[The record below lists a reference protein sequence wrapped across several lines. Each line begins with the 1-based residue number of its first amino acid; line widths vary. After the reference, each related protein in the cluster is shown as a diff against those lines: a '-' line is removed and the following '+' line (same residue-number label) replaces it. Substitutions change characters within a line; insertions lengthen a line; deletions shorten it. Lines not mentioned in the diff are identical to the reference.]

1 MEPGSFS
8 SVFDDTEFRNC
19 YSSSKSD
26 GGEENTFDCLESKIT
41 SKISSVEPS
50 GRRKL
55 HHEPVI
61 PKDIFSN
68 STQLSHT
75 DSYNSGE
82 QDFKENV
89 NLRNPIRKNKPWEQF
104 AHNYYRFNHLPNSPH
119 ENEGKK
125 KKRKNQK
132 HSDRAPAPRI
142 NSTNGF
148 IDERRKAK
156 EYTAPPVDH
165 QTAEADLRPTTMAR
179 LDHLSAQIY
188 DFHRRHEQSMNSLNE
203 KLHLRD
209 LLYYAISPHFPG
221 CGLYIVGST
230 LNGFGSNSSDMD
242 LCLMITPRDLDQ
254 RVDAIL
260 VLTSVMGHLKDLPWV
275 KEMDL
280 IFAKKIV
287 VDLNANN
294 SVAIRNTHL
303 LCYYSAFDWRV
314 RPLVCAVKG
323 WAKKRGINDAN
334 QSSLTSYS
342 LVMMVI
348 HYLQCGVSPAVIP
361 SLQQLFPDRFGN
373 KIDVRSLNVTLPLDS
388 MDWQHGRNM
397 MSLGELLLGFLHYY
411 AHCFNFDTMAI
422 SVRLGRAVDRAY
434 VAKNKSP
441 FNSLS
446 QWRCICIEE
455 PFTYSNTAH
464 SVFDERVFSCI
475 KQSFEE
481 GYNALVAERD
491 LGVLIQTEPIRLGEG
506 VPIGFRH
513 FRVPVIR
520 YDRENHE
527 ATEKKIVQ
535 TKCPQHQSYLKT
547 RLFQLV

>member
-1 MEPGSFS
+1 MEMERVNCISQS
-8 SVFDDTEFRNC
+8 SDDTEFRSC
-19 YSSSKSD
+19 YSSPKNEGSLQELRLLEDSVMQNVHRLNLH
-26 GGEENTFDCLESKIT
+26 EEDADDEL
-41 SKISSVEPS
+41 
-50 GRRKL
+50 GHDL
-55 HHEPVI
+55 
-61 PKDIFSN
+61 FSN
-68 STQLSHT
+68 STQLSNS
-75 DSYNSGE
+75 DSYNSDE
-82 QDFKENV
+82 LDHFENFYS
-89 NLRNPIRKNKPWEQF
+89 NPKWTEKMTR
-104 AHNYYRFNHLPNSPH
+104 HYRHSPNSS
-119 ENEGKK
+119 NESDGKR

-132 HSDRAPAPRI
+132 NSDRVGPTAPRLD
-142 NSTNGF
+142 SNGYVDEHDYT
-148 IDERRKAK
+148 IDQ
-156 EYTAPPVDH
+156 PIS
-165 QTAEADLRPTTMAR
+165 DLEQPHFHTMAR

-209 LLYYAISPHFPG
+209 LLYYAISPHFTG

-230 LNGFGSNSSDMD
+230 LNGFGANSSDMD

-260 VLTSVMGHLKDLPWV
+260 VLTSVMGHLKDLPWI

-280 IFAKKIV
+280 IFAKVPILRATFNPPFDKIV

-348 HYLQCGVSPAVIP
+348 HYLQCGVSPAVLP
-361 SLQQLFPDRFGN
+361 SLQQLYPDRFGN
-373 KIDVRSLNVTLPLDS
+373 KIDVRSLNVTVPLEHV
-388 MDWQHGRNM
+388 DWQQGRNM
-397 MSLGELLLGFLHYY
+397 MSLAELLIGFMHYY
-411 AHCFNFDTMAI
+411 ARCFNFDTMAI
-422 SVRLGRAVDRAY
+422 SVRLGRSVDRAY

-441 FNSLS
+441 FNTLS

-464 SVFDERVFSCI
+464 SVFDERVFCCI
-475 KQSFEE
+475 KDSFEE
-481 GYNALVAERD
+481 AYNALIAERD
-491 LGVLIQTEPIRLGEG
+491 LNVLIHTDPIKLAEG
-506 VPIGFRH
+506 VPVGFRH

-520 YDRENHE
+520 YDRDNHE

-535 TKCPQHQSYLKT
+535 TVASFHMEKT
-547 RLFQLV
+547 K